1 MSTHSSDREN
11 AFWLA
16 SKPERWKTS
25 DAALLPMMLHNR
37 ILCLSVALAAAHAQ
51 EPTDLPRL
59 KPRPVDSGYI
69 RNSPPPWPELI
80 SRHDSGSRNADWARK
95 DFDHAEWETMQLPSH
110 WEEAGLPDYDGIVWF
125 RRTVEVS
132 ATMAGGEAILELGAI
147 DDMDVTWVN
156 GKRVGGH
163 EEPGHH
169 FTPRAY
175 RLTPGI
181 LVPGKNTLAIRVLDH
196 GHGGGLAQTHGNLQ
210 LTGGGEKI
218 LLKGPWHYRAGANLE
233 KLLSPGPSNP
243 GPGTKKPFGERFS
256 LRPHDVVALAGG
268 TNIVKQFES
277 GYLEAILTR
286 SSSEPI
292 YFRDLAWQADTVYRQ
307 QRPRNFGTHLDLLTR
322 MDASVII
329 ASFGQIEAMDGSTR
343 LPQFLAA
350 YGELLDQFEKC
361 TPRIVLVSPH
371 RFEKPASPLLPD
383 LSQRN
388 GDIAAYSEGIRQLAR
403 QRGYLYVDLHKI
415 NSSGWA
421 SASSHLNPEGQWNW
435 AINVASQLTGHEM
448 QEQDEALD
456 PLLKRISYKNLLWRQ
471 HWRPT
476 NWSFLY
482 GNRQHVPSSR
492 DHRPGKPR
500 WFPEE
505 VNSIIPRIEQAEKEI
520 WKLSKAP
527 K

>member
-1 MSTHSSDREN
+1 
-11 AFWLA
+11 
-16 SKPERWKTS
+16 
-25 DAALLPMMLHNR
+25 
-37 ILCLSVALAAAHAQ
+37 
-51 EPTDLPRL
+51 
-59 KPRPVDSGYI
+59 
-69 RNSPPPWPELI
+69 
-80 SRHDSGSRNADWARK
+80 
-95 DFDHAEWETMQLPSH
+95 
-110 WEEAGLPDYDGIVWF
+110 
-125 RRTVEVS
+125 
-132 ATMAGGEAILELGAI
+132 
-147 DDMDVTWVN
+147 
-156 GKRVGGH
+156 
-163 EEPGHH
+163 
-169 FTPRAY
+169 
-175 RLTPGI
+175 
-181 LVPGKNTLAIRVLDH
+181 
-196 GHGGGLAQTHGNLQ
+196 
-210 LTGGGEKI
+210 
-218 LLKGPWHYRAGANLE
+218 
-233 KLLSPGPSNP
+233 
-243 GPGTKKPFGERFS
+243 
-256 LRPHDVVALAGG
+256 
-268 TNIVKQFES
+268 S

-286 SSSEPI
+286 ASSEPI

-329 ASFGQIEAMDGSTR
+329 ASFGQVEAMDGTTR

-361 TPRIVLVSPH
+361 TPRIILVSPH
-371 RFEKPASPLLPD
+371 RFEKPISPLLPD

-415 NSSGWA
+415 DSSGWA
-421 SASSHLNPEGQWNW
+421 SASSHLNPEGQWKW
-435 AINVASQLTGHEM
+435 AQNVASQLTGHEM
-448 QEQDEALD
+448 QDQDDALD